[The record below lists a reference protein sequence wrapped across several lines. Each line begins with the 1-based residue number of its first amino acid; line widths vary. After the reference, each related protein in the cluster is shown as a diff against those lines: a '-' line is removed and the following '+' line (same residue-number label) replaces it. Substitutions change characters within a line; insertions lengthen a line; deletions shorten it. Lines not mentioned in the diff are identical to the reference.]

1 MNAKVVRR
9 ALRQD
14 ALSQPLIHYAQ
25 ILLVVIGG
33 AFWLMASR
41 QVQAFSIDLYGAF
54 ALRFP
59 AEAWAMAMMG
69 PAALVWIGLRD
80 PIKRWMVIVGSSL
93 QIIQFCALGYS
104 AWFTGGEPIIG
115 VYAIVFFASL
125 YAYILG
131 AALNDP

>member
-1 MNAKVVRR
+1 MNVKVVRK

-25 ILLVVIGG
+25 ILLVLIGG
-33 AFWLMASR
+33 VFWFMAHK
-41 QVQAFSIDLYGAF
+41 QVQAFSVELYGQF
-54 ALRFP
+54 ALRFK
-59 AEAWAMAMMG
+59 AETWAMAMMG
-69 PAALVWIGLRD
+69 PAAIVWIGLRD

-93 QIIQFCALGYS
+93 QVVQFCTLGYS

-115 VYAIVFFASL
+115 VYAVVFFASF

-131 AALNDP
+131 AALNDS